1 MTNNNDD
8 VNNNTA
14 DDDTIRKEVNEEFS
28 ELAEAEKHQIGLEFS
43 TNIIAAHKYCLR
55 NVIHTG
61 KGFDCEIIY
70 IPRPKDPEDDRH
82 FTKRF
87 RVRLTSKGAFI
98 ECVEIRDGWGG
109 HGKLWLGQQDIDPD
123 TSQELINQAMAI
135 AATLANIPVTEA
147 EREKFLAELMAEGAE
162 AEQGNGGGNSDEEVV
177 RQQEHNHELDLAI
190 AELCAEVEVE
200 FFEPRMV

>member
-1 MTNNNDD
+1 MMDNNNDND
-8 VNNNTA
+8 KTS
-14 DDDTIRKEVNEEFS
+14 DDDAIRKEVNEEFS
-28 ELAEAEKHQIGLEFS
+28 ELAEAEKHQIALEFS
-43 TNIIAAHKYCLR
+43 TNIIAAHKYCLK

-70 IPRPKDPEDDRH
+70 IPRPKDPEDDIH

-87 RVRLTSKGAFI
+87 RVRLTSKSAFI
-98 ECVEIRDGWGG
+98 ECIEIRDGWGG

-123 TSQELINQAMAI
+123 TAQELINQAMAI

-147 EREKFLAELMAEGAE
+147 GREKFLAELMAEAAE
-162 AEQGNGGGNSDEEVV
+162 EEGDDGEKVV

-190 AELCAEVEVE
+190 AELCADVEVE
-200 FFEPRMV
+200 FYEPRML